1 MSGVVIFIS
10 RTVSAVAAFAVTAT
24 VIIFPRLIATD
35 MHTVPHGQLVVLML
49 GMSAAYVHA
58 FGFTPENRW
67 LKWIFSPVVAW
78 PLLLLGSWGVFY

>member
-1 MSGVVIFIS
+1 MSGVVTFIS
-10 RTVSAVAAFAVTAT
+10 RTVSGVAAFAVTAT